1 MKIWLLLSRLD
12 NGGLERVQINLAGA
26 FQIRGHDVRIVAGQV
41 NKHFRGQLPTGVSL
55 IEVAPHGAA
64 EFPFGLLKCLI
75 REPPDCV
82 FTTSNDVAC
91 MMLMIRR
98 LVFRRLRVVV
108 TQHSSLAG
116 PLRHAKW
123 LERTKLSLIHTA
135 MRFLFSSADGIVAV
149 SHQVAADLCRELVLN
164 EDCVRVI
171 HNPIVTPDFEDLISR
186 QCQWPWPNDGIP
198 VIVFVGRLSHG
209 KRIDLLLAAYRNVRR
224 DMPVRLLM
232 VGSGPLRRWLER
244 EAVQHGFRDDCA
256 LTGFVENVLP
266 LIRQSHVL
274 VLPSD
279 YEGFGNVLVEA
290 MACGTQVVATD
301 CPHGPSEILDSGT
314 YGQLVPTGDAVALE
328 AAIRAVLEHRFAV
341 PAETL
346 KERAQAFTL
355 DKAVDAYLKV
365 LSGTV

>member
-1 MKIWLLLSRLD
+1 MRIWLLLSRLD

-26 FQIRGHDVRIVAGQV
+26 LQIRGHDVRIVAGQV
-41 NKHFRGQLPTGVSL
+41 NKHFCGQLPPGVSL
-55 IEVAPHGAA
+55 IEIAPNGPAQ
-64 EFPFGLLKCLI
+64 FPFGLLKCLI

-91 MMLMIRR
+91 LMVILRR
-98 LVFRRLRVVV
+98 IAFRRLRVVV
-108 TQHSSLAG
+108 TQHLSLSG
-116 PLRHAKW
+116 PLRHSHGPA
-123 LERTKLSLIHTA
+123 RTKLLLVRTA
-135 MRFLFSSADGIVAV
+135 MRLLLPSSDGIIAV
-149 SHQVAADLCRELVLN
+149 SHQVATDLCHELALN
-164 EDCVRVI
+164 RGCVNVI
-171 HNPIVTPDFEDLISR
+171 YNPIVTPGFEDMMHQ
-186 QCQWPWPNDGIP
+186 QCAWPWPNDSVP
-198 VIVFVGRLSHG
+198 VIVFVGRLSHV
-209 KRIDLLLAAYRNVRR
+209 KRIDLLLAAYRNIRR

-232 VGSGPLRRWLER
+232 IGSGPLRGWLER
-244 EAVQHGFRDDCA
+244 EAVQHGFRGDCV

-266 LIRQSHVL
+266 FIRQSQVL
-274 VLPSD
+274 ALPSD

-301 CPHGPSEILDSGT
+301 CPHGPSEILDNGT

-355 DKAVDAYLKV
+355 DKAVDAYLGV
-365 LSGTV
+365 LSGTI